1 MRSYTTAQ
9 EFMLHPTGV
18 NITTIVPNGTA
29 GQDTSELTLLIQ
41 MASSAIDQWCF
52 QPLYAHERTETAHVR
67 PKTIGLEVRLSHF
80 PVQQVVSA
88 QWRQTAMDS
97 WHTINTQAVDLFGE
111 LGSGHKY
118 IAYDFPYG
126 ASYGWGQ
133 PPLTVQTTYVAGYA
147 NMQLTQPVSAGATSI
162 TVDATLGVNPNDVL
176 KLYDGTQYEEA
187 TVASVNGNVISLVS
201 PLQYAHNAGVRVSEL
216 PDAVTTACILYTA
229 YLIKERRAGSSIMM
243 NGRVQ
248 PMNVVVSEDM
258 QLVRELLWPFR
269 RVI

>member
-1 MRSYTTAQ
+1 MRLYTTAQ
-9 EFMLHPTGV
+9 EFMAHPTGV
-18 NITTIVPNGTA
+18 NITTIVPTGNA
-29 GQDTSELTLLIQ
+29 SQDTSELTLLIQ

-52 QPLYAHERTETAHVR
+52 QPLYAHQRTETRLAR
-67 PKTIGLEVRLSHF
+67 PNQMGLEVRLSHF

-88 QWRQTAMDS
+88 QWRQTALDT
-97 WHTINTQAVDLFGE
+97 WHTINLQLIDLFGT
-111 LGSGHKY
+111 LGTGHKY
-118 IAYDFPYG
+118 IAYDFPYAG
-126 ASYGWGQ
+126 NYGWGQ
-133 PPLTVQTTYVAGYA
+133 PPITVQTTYVAGYP
-147 NMQLTQPVSAGATSI
+147 NMQLAQAVSAGATSI
-162 TVDATLGVNPNDVL
+162 TVDSALGVNPGDTL
-176 KLYDGTQYEEA
+176 KIYDGVQYEEA
-187 TVASVNGNVISLVS
+187 TVASVNGNTITLTS

-248 PMNVVVSEDM
+248 PMNVVESEDM